1 MPVWVSPLRDLFG
14 FNRRYIA
21 VAAVISL
28 AALAVLLIS
37 DRAGS
42 FYLWSM
48 LGGEEASR
56 LCNFSVIARLVFAV
70 FVTMEIVA
78 VSALI
83 ILAAHRHLLRPGQVL
98 RSDPAG
104 AAKRPAFRAA
114 PAIAFASM
122 LLFLHLFLYGIAFH
136 ADDVCSS
143 KGAGEVAHHYVAL
156 VAAAMLY
163 SIGSVFVI
171 GCVMLAL
178 KRSLLNE

>member
-1 MPVWVSPLRDLFG
+1 MTVWVSPLRDLFG

-21 VAAVISL
+21 VAGAISL

-48 LGGEEASR
+48 LGGGDAAR
-56 LCNFSVIARLVFAV
+56 LCNFSVIARLVFAL

-98 RSDPAG
+98 RSNPVEAVN
-104 AAKRPAFRAA
+104 RTAFRIGA
-114 PAIAFASM
+114 AIAFGAM
-122 LLFLHLFLYGIAFH
+122 LLFLHLGLYGIAFH

-143 KGAGEVAHHYVAL
+143 KNMGDVVHHYVAL
-156 VAAAMLY
+156 VAVAMLY
-163 SIGSVFVI
+163 SMGSVFVI
-171 GCVMLAL
+171 SCVMLAL
-178 KRSLLNE
+178 RRSLLTE